1 MRQVAR
7 LAAKMTK
14 KPTYIELISE
24 VLHDGRK
31 QSTQYIMKS
40 IAYKKNANTDDIKGY
55 VKCAMRKMMRRNQLT
70 QVKGRG
76 MIGSFR
82 LNKQPK
88 KEAKPT
94 KNIGPKVPD
103 EKVPTK

>member
-1 MRQVAR
+1 MA
-7 LAAKMTK
+7 K
-14 KPTYIELISE
+14 KPTYIELITD

-31 QSTQYIMKS
+31 QSAQYIIKS
-40 IAYKKNANTDDIKGY
+40 IAYKKNANTDEIKGY
-55 VKCAMRKMMRRNQLT
+55 VKCAIRKMIKRNQLC

-82 LNKQPK
+82 LNKQQPK
-88 KEAKPT
+88 KETKPS
-94 KNIGPKVPD
+94 KNIVPKVSD